1 MLYVVFRCG
10 HPSTLPRYPLS
21 LATRPPSRVNPW
33 TVDHCCVLF
42 LGVGTRA
49 RCLAIHHHWP
59 RRLGGLDGT
68 RLLTIAVCCFLGVG
82 TRARRLAIHPH
93 RPRGRSP
100 RSGLEPTPGGST
112 SHRIRRWISEA
123 MGPTGG
129 RCRRRSGAG
138 RCGSSLGRL
147 VEVRPISLRDG
158 RRGSVGLRV
167 GLESASTAG
176 HATPGMLHMFV
187 HIYIYINIY
196 IYICG
201 CVGVCW

>member
-1 MLYVVFRCG
+1 
-10 HPSTLPRYPLS
+10 
-21 LATRPPSRVNPW
+21 
-33 TVDHCCVLF
+33 
-42 LGVGTRA
+42 
-49 RCLAIHHHWP
+49 
-59 RRLGGLDGT
+59 
-68 RLLTIAVCCFLGVG
+68 
-82 TRARRLAIHPH
+82 
-93 RPRGRSP
+93 
-100 RSGLEPTPGGST
+100 
-112 SHRIRRWISEA
+112 

-196 IYICG
+196 IYIYIYIYISVLQVCYICLYIYIYIG
-201 CVGVCW
+201 EVRPVPLRHGRSGPVGLRLGLESASTAGHGIAGIIYMYIYMYVYIYIERER